1 MPNPE
6 IYTNRIKL
14 LEKELHERN
23 SLILKLE
30 SDYIEF
36 KKNTEILEFQLKK
49 TQERSKHEEI
59 NSKLQEKQVRLSIE
73 EELKQK
79 LRLRD
84 EEIKSYLDSHLTK
97 IILYSPATKALISL

>member
-49 TQERSKHEEI
+49 TQENIFSI
-59 NSKLQEKQVRLSIE
+59 NEKLKNSYKMIE
-73 EELKQK
+73 NLK
-79 LRLRD
+79 
-84 EEIKSYLDSHLTK
+84 E
-97 IILYSPATKALISL
+97 